1 MGKCKN
7 KEQKEALLAACK
19 MLISEEG
26 MGVRF
31 KAFSLFPN
39 TLAEII
45 DARGGI
51 VAGFASTLPGIRT
64 DEQRRPMEMTSDDG
78 NGQ

>member
-1 MGKCKN
+1 
-7 KEQKEALLAACK
+7 
-19 MLISEEG
+19 